1 MSADTNLGTSTDTAK
16 ASDDD
21 EADYR
26 KIPYMLITSS
36 KVTMEQ
42 AMDLAKL
49 ESKRP
54 TKQDAVHNYDY
65 MKYVKEQVLVWAR
78 DKIRQWQFEEA
89 RKQGMEIS
97 DWGGIQQNFAEDG
110 SMKMMETMYEIMNG
124 TFEKYDLM
132 NELTWSKKLEKD
144 ALKHFLLKYTD
155 QP

>member
-1 MSADTNLGTSTDTAK
+1 MSADTNLGTSTNTAV
-16 ASDDD
+16 ASDDN

-26 KIPYMLITSS
+26 KIPYMLISSS

-78 DKIRQWQFEEA
+78 DKFV
-89 RKQGMEIS
+89 
-97 DWGGIQQNFAEDG
+97 
-110 SMKMMETMYEIMNG
+110 NG
-124 TFEKYDLM
+124 NLRR
-132 NELTWSKKLEKD
+132 LASKGWK
-144 ALKHFLLKYTD
+144 FLIGKGFNKILLRTD
-155 QP
+155 Q

>member
-1 MSADTNLGTSTDTAK
+1 MSADTNLGTSTETAK

-26 KIPYMLITSS
+26 KIPYLLISSS

-42 AMDLAKL
+42 AMALAKHK
-49 ESKRP
+49 SKRP

-78 DKIRQWQFEEA
+78 DKICQWQFEEA
-89 RKQGMEIS
+89 HNQGMEIS

-110 SMKMMETMYEIMNG
+110 SMKIMETMYEIMNG
-124 TFEKYDLM
+124 TFE
-132 NELTWSKKLEKD
+132 
-144 ALKHFLLKYTD
+144 
-155 QP
+155 